1 MVIFHSYVSLPEG
14 RFVEKN
20 DNKRRQIQ
28 LSGTRLWYET
38 PSASPFVFVF
48 LGAIPAAKKGQN
60 ITTKDIT
67 TFLPNKKR

>member
-1 MVIFHSYVSLPEG
+1 MTT
-14 RFVEKN
+14 
-20 DNKRRQIQ
+20 KRRQIQ

-48 LGAIPAAKKGQN
+48 LGAIPPAKKGQN

-67 TFLPNKKR
+67 TFLPNKKQ